1 MSRHGARDSTA
12 MVEDYGGASDGDT
25 DRTAA
30 ARPAPKRAAAA
41 RDPTSLQAV
50 AKRRAFVRLAD
61 ADEDADDDA
70 GSRSRSGAYGSGDDD
85 DDNDDDDCFA
95 IRSSLRVELEHER
108 RKPRERLPG
117 NCWWL
122 NCATS
127 GGGSSAAARH
137 GAPAGQAGTPYMT
150 RRTKEVR
157 VKAVLGDRV
166 VRMIVQGSNVR
177 EGVKQMEGAGM
188 LCPDGCHADTRY
200 QMLAFE

>member
-12 MVEDYGGASDGDT
+12 MVEDDDESRD
-25 DRTAA
+25 
-30 ARPAPKRAAAA
+30 RPAPKRPAAPH
-41 RDPTSLQAV
+41 DPTSLQAV

-61 ADEDADDDA
+61 
-70 GSRSRSGAYGSGDDD
+70 GDDD
-85 DDNDDDDCFA
+85 DGLGADDVGGDGFGHADDDDDDCFA

-122 NCATS
+122 NCATG
-127 GGGSSAAARH
+127 GGGSGAARH
-137 GAPAGQAGTPYMT
+137 GPAGAQAGTPYMT

-177 EGVKQMEGAGM
+177 EGVRQMEAAAM
-188 LCPDGCHADTRY
+188 LRADGCHADTRY